1 MTEYLLFANTG
12 FFGDLPRMPIGL
24 TELDCTF
31 TFITGGLTNE
41 NFAGLNNL
49 NYIVLNQNN
58 IVNSI
63 PTVFG
68 ELPSLEFM
76 YVQDTLISGDLAFM
90 DGPGKMPVITQLWI
104 DNNPNMG
111 GTLPTTIGTMST
123 LASLSLTVNNL
134 TGTIPS
140 EIGQLGAIN
149 MRELWLFD
157 NKLVGTIPTEFGN
170 LLKMSIFQ
178 VEGNDLTGT
187 MPSALCNSFFLTVL
201 GADCAEVTV
210 SI

>member
-1 MTEYLLFANTG
+1 MIQDTAFYGE
-12 FFGDLPRMPIGL
+12 LPRMPIGL
-24 TELDCTF
+24 TEFDCSF
-31 TFITGGLTNE
+31 TGITGGLTNE

-49 NYIVLNQNN
+49 NYIVLDGTN
-58 IVNSI
+58 IANSI

-68 ELPSLEFM
+68 EFPNLEFM
-76 YVQDTLISGDLAFM
+76 YASDTLIFGGLAFM
-90 DGPGKMPVITQLWI
+90 DGPMDGPRKMPVIEQLWI
-104 DNNPNMG
+104 DGNLDLG
-111 GTLPTTIGTMST
+111 GTLPKTIGTMST
-123 LASLSLTVNNL
+123 LQSLSLTVNNL

-140 EIGQLGAIN
+140 EIGQLGNIN
-149 MRELWLFD
+149 LKEMWLFD

-170 LLKMSIFQ
+170 LRKMSIFQ

-187 MPSALCNSFFLTVL
+187 MPSALCNSFLLTVL